1 MITVAPSAASF
12 GSRVYVV
19 APAISVRQKPGEHA
33 LTRIRRGASPALNRV
48 YLSRATKHPSR
59 SHGVAATRAIRA
71 AHVRVQ
77 RTFRHP
83 IYRCCLD
90 GAGRRRLAG
99 EQREQLAKRR
109 GSRRR
114 VHCGA
119 RLRRELAVYL
129 RRGGGSRRRRGG
141 DADSPRRRRRPKKA
155 KAGRRDAAAGTRVI
169 RGGGRNG
176 KDFGAAARTRAP
188 EFEDTCTTCA
198 PSLTSGRNAS
208 VTDTTP
214 SKLTRSVSSTTSA
227 SGVPSLSRSTPAL
240 FTMASSVT
248 RGSSVCSFPLTSST
262 AAATDAG
269 SVTSSCTGRTPET
282 PFSDARDAASASPS
296 ARLRQPAKTRMPSFD
311 SASTTARPMPLVPPV
326 T

>member
-48 YLSRATKHPSR
+48 YAFSAHFDIPYIGVASTVPVAAASRESSVNSSR
-59 SHGVAATRAIRA
+59 SAA
-71 AHVRVQ
+71 V
-77 RTFRHP
+77 P
-83 IYRCCLD
+83 
-90 GAGRRRLAG
+90 
-99 EQREQLAKRR
+99 
-109 GSRRR
+109 
-114 VHCGA
+114 
-119 RLRRELAVYL
+119 
-129 RRGGGSRRRRGG
+129 
-141 DADSPRRRRRPKKA
+141 
-155 KAGRRDAAAGTRVI
+155 
-169 RGGGRNG
+169 
-176 KDFGAAARTRAP
+176 GAASTAARVSDESLPCTRAP

-326 T
+326 TSTDDGDVNAWNSAIAVAVRGSQRGLAFAVRGSQRGGVGAAARLRDRCGGSTARRRAQTAQKLGCS